1 MCYKIMSVLLSNW
14 FIRLLMCTPPAYLKR
29 PIGFRGRQVAKMVG
43 RALVM
48 GGGAA
53 GVQAAWGLANAG
65 AEVVL
70 AERGA
75 VLGGNLSH
83 NKYLFPLREEAFKVL
98 KERFSE
104 LSRAPGFRLML
115 DTHLKELS
123 GGEGHFEATL
133 VHAPTCIDNVRCDR
147 CGDCEKACPVEFDD
161 PEELGMSKRKAVHL
175 HEGIPGGY
183 SIQRNRCP
191 PGCSECAKACKPGAV
206 RLEER
211 PQEHREGFNSIIVA
225 TGIVPYDLRLLA
237 ELGYGRSRDI
247 ITGLEFEILYRPNG
261 PTGGDIL
268 RPSDGKRPMTV
279 AILTCVGSRDEKHRP
294 YCCQVGCMNALNQ
307 AFTIKDRLGEEAEVY
322 VCFTDVRAHGKYY
335 EEFYRTVR
343 GMLVKFIRGKP
354 SEVLVDLDG
363 SLSFDIFDTATH
375 KLLKLRPDLIVLEP
389 ALVNAAPDLAKTLG
403 IELDREGFFSLDKDY
418 SLPVLSTAP
427 GVFLAGTATGPK
439 DVVSTMANA
448 SLAALA
454 ALQYMKAHAAK

>member
-1 MCYKIMSVLLSNW
+1 M
-14 FIRLLMCTPPAYLKR
+14 
-29 PIGFRGRQVAKMVG
+29 GMVG
-43 RALVM
+43 RALVL

-70 AERGA
+70 VEKAS

-98 KERFSE
+98 GERFSE

-115 DTHLKELS
+115 DTEL
-123 GGEGHFEATL
+123 GGFTTKDGGFEATL
-133 VHAPTCIDNVRCDR
+133 VHHPTFVDAAKCTL
-147 CGDCEKACPVEFDD
+147 CGDCIKACPVELPD
-161 PEELGMSKRKAVHL
+161 PESLGLKKRRAVH
-175 HEGIPGGY
+175 HDEGIPGGY
-183 SIQRNRCP
+183 SIERAKCP
-191 PGCSECAKACKPGAV
+191 PGCSECAKACRPGAI
-206 RLEER
+206 RLDGKASETLER
-211 PQEHREGFNSIIVA
+211 FDAVIVA
-225 TGIVPYDLRLLA
+225 TGIVPYDMGRLT
-237 ELGYGRSRDI
+237 ELGYGRSPNI
-247 ITGLEFEILYRPNG
+247 ITGLEFEILYRPGG
-261 PTGGDIL
+261 PTGGDIV
-268 RPSDGKRPMTV
+268 RPSDGQRPATV

-307 AFTIKDRLGEEAEVY
+307 AYTVKERLGEEAEVF

-343 GMLVKFIRGKP
+343 GMMVKFIRGKP
-354 SEVLVDLDG
+354 SEVMVDRDG

-389 ALVNAAPDLAKTLG
+389 ALVNAAPEIAKMLG
-403 IELDREGFFSLDKDY
+403 VELDREGFFSVDKDY
-418 SLPVLSTAP
+418 SLPVKSNVL
-427 GVFLAGTATGPK
+427 GIFLAGTATGPR

-448 SLAALA
+448 SVAALA
-454 ALQYMKAHAAK
+454 ALQYMKKGT